1 MTGISTDTSTG
12 RLRRLR
18 GLLTLL
24 FTAMNAVGLV
34 VLAWLLIEADADQ
47 GRQRLD
53 SDVRQVSATLAR
65 LIAADGGAIVTAYI
79 GTDTVNEQCPQF
91 AVLPGT
97 APRFEPYRG
106 ERECVPVDD
115 ALLNRLATEAT
126 GTNLSKTGYEKTA
139 AGRSVYV
146 AADPIKDTSQQIVG
160 AVVVVADAEVV
171 DERHDE
177 WTLLVIGG
185 CVLLVLGLGAAG
197 YFIAGR
203 AMRPATAA
211 LEQQKSLLDGVSQLL
226 DGVVHDLKT
235 PVAGLRALAETASRN
250 PAAQAEMLPRTIRLA
265 SMMGDII
272 DLWPSR
278 ARMTAGVEK
287 PAMEPLMLDQLVEMV
302 VEDMPADGARISVT
316 SVPTRVEGDATLL
329 RRAVANL
336 IGNAVNHGRAPG
348 EEADIQVTVLDG
360 RVIIADRGPGVDP
373 EGAAELFERFV
384 SGGGSTGIGLAVV
397 KWVADIHGGTLRL
410 YNRDEGGAI
419 FELALPM
426 GPVDRP

>member
-1 MTGISTDTSTG
+1 MTDSSTG

-18 GLLTLL
+18 RLLTLL
-24 FTAMNAVGLV
+24 FTAMNAFGLV
-34 VLAWLLIEADADQ
+34 VLAWLVIRADADQ

-53 SDVRQVSATLAR
+53 SDVRQTSATLAR
-65 LIAADGGAIVTAYI
+65 LITAGGGTIVTAYI

-91 AVLPGT
+91 AVLPGS

-106 ERECVPVDD
+106 KRECVAVDD

-126 GTNLSKTGYEKTA
+126 GQNRSKTGYETTA
-139 AGRSVYV
+139 EGRAVYV
-146 AADPIKDTSQQIVG
+146 AADPIQDRDEQVVG
-160 AVVVVADAEVV
+160 AVVVVADAEGVR
-171 DERHDE
+171 EEHDE
-177 WTLLVIGG
+177 WVLLVIGG
-185 CVLLVLGLGAAG
+185 CLLLVLGLGAAG

-250 PAAQAEMLPRTIRLA
+250 PAGQAEMLPRTIRLA

-272 DLWPSR
+272 DLWPKR
-278 ARMTAGVEK
+278 ARITAGVDELILG
-287 PAMEPLMLDQLVEMV
+287 PLMLDQLVETV
-302 VEDMPADGARISVT
+302 VEDLPADDARIAVT
-316 SVPTRVEGDATLL
+316 TVPTRVDGDATLL
-329 RRAVANL
+329 RRAIANL
-336 IGNAVNHGRAPG
+336 IGNALSHGREPG
-348 EEADIQVTVLDG
+348 EVADIQVTVLDG
-360 RVIIADRGPGVDP
+360 RVLIADRGPGVDP
-373 EGAAELFERFV
+373 ERAAVLFERFV

-397 KWVADIHGGTLRL
+397 RWVADVHGGTLRV

-419 FELALPM
+419 FELALP
-426 GPVDRP
+426 VA

>member
-1 MTGISTDTSTG
+1 MTDTSTETSTG
-12 RLRRLR
+12 QLRRLR
-18 GLLTLL
+18 RLLTLL
-24 FTAMNAVGLV
+24 FTAMNALGLV
-34 VLAWLLIEADADQ
+34 VLAWLVIEADAGQ
-47 GRQRLD
+47 CRQRLD
-53 SDVRQVSATLAR
+53 SDVRQVGATLAR
-65 LIAADGGAIVTAYI
+65 LIAADGDAIATAYI

-91 AVLPGT
+91 VVLGT
-97 APRFEPYRG
+97 APLVEHHRSR
-106 ERECVPVDD
+106 RECVPVDGE
-115 ALLNRLATEAT
+115 LLNRLATKAT
-126 GTNLSKTGYEKTA
+126 STDRSMTGYETTA

-146 AADPIKDTSQQIVG
+146 SADPFKNREQQVVG
-160 AVVVVADAEVV
+160 AVVVVADAEGVR
-171 DERHDE
+171 EQHDE
-177 WTLLVIGG
+177 WILLVLGG
-185 CVLLVLGLGAAG
+185 CALLVLGLGAAG

-250 PAAQAEMLPRTIRLA
+250 PAEQAEILPRTIRLA

-278 ARMTAGVEK
+278 ARVTAGIEEL
-287 PAMEPLMLDQLVEMV
+287 AIGPLMLDQLVEMV
-302 VEDMPADGARISVT
+302 VEDMPTDGARIAVT
-316 SVPTRVEGDATLL
+316 SVPTRVDGDATLL

-336 IGNAVNHGRAPG
+336 IGNALNHGRAPG

-373 EGAAELFERFV
+373 EGAAALFDRFV

-397 KWVADIHGGTLRL
+397 KWVADIHGGTLRV

-419 FELALPM
+419 FELALPA
-426 GPVDRP
+426 GNS